1 MSFLE
6 YFSKIMAFYR
16 PFFPAPVDV
25 SVITPNDMYP
35 KILEAWPDAINEGR
49 VKVRSA
55 QYKVRSR
62 RSFERFAIHTK
73 THGKYRPY
81 VEDFYGCSQ
90 SAAALMGQFY
100 HNKDWAGQA
109 IGTIIYGNP
118 VKWHEIN
125 IVFLPGKMAFW
136 EPQDAVWKPYHQVA
150 GRPLDIIWI
159 P

>member
-16 PFFPAPVDV
+16 PSFPAPVDV

-35 KILEAWPDAINEGR
+35 KILEAWPNAINEGR

-55 QYKVRSR
+55 RYKVRTKQSVA
-62 RSFERFAIHTK
+62 RFAIHTK
-73 THGKYRPY
+73 VHTRSF
-81 VEDFYGCSQ
+81 VEGFYECGHSTADL
-90 SAAALMGQFY
+90 SGQFY
-100 HNKDWAGQA
+100 HNKDWQGQA

-118 VKWHEIN
+118 VRWHELN
-125 IVFLPGKMAFW
+125 IVFLPDKMAFW
-136 EPQDAVWKPYHQVA
+136 EPQDAAWKPYHQVA